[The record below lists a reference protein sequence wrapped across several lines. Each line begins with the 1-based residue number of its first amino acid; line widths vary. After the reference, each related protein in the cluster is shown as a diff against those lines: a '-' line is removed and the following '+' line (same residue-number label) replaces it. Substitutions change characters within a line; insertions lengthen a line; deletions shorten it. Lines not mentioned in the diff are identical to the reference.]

1 MFDLESLLAPL
12 SDDAPSG
19 LDLEYDAVFLA
30 LQQVGAG
37 KPEQQFGD
45 TVIAAEPPDWRAV
58 QQHAMDLSA
67 RTRDLRLAVWLTRCG
82 ARLEDFQG
90 AVRGLELIQGLLE
103 RLWDTVHPQL
113 DASDNNDPTMRLNAL
128 APLTSVVGL
137 LSDLRAAAI
146 TGVRGGPTVRN
157 LELGLGLAEAAEG
170 EPQPTETGILE
181 GLRQCIEQEPE
192 VAVRFERALAAGQ
205 AIANVLDQQLGGA
218 NAPDLEPLLRL
229 LRGLQK
235 ASQRVSGGDQAGAEA
250 IEASDAASGQ
260 SPVVSRQTVAV
271 AGSIASRDDV
281 VRQIDRLC
289 EWIERNEPSNPAPLM
304 LRRAQRLMTMS
315 FVDIVKD
322 MVPDG
327 LEQIE
332 RLAGVDLRS

>member
-19 LDLEYDAVFLA
+19 TDLEYDPVFLA

-45 TVIAAEPPDWRAV
+45 TVIAAEPPDWRTV
-58 QQHAMDLSA
+58 EQHALDLAA

-82 ARLEDFQG
+82 ARLNDFAG
-90 AVRGLELIQGLLE
+90 AVAGLELVQGLLD
-103 RLWDTVHPQL
+103 RLWATVHPQL
-113 DASDNNDPTMRLNAL
+113 DASDNNDPTMRLSAL
-128 APLTSVVGL
+128 APLTSPAGL
-137 LSDLRAAAI
+137 LADLRAAGI
-146 TGVRGGPTVRN
+146 TGARGGPTVRD
-157 LELGLGLAEAAEG
+157 LELGLGLAEPAEG
-170 EPQPTETGILE
+170 EPQPTEAGILE
-181 GLRQCIEQEPE
+181 GLRQCIEREPE
-192 VAVRFERALAAGQ
+192 VASRFERASAAGQ
-205 AIANVLDQQLGGA
+205 RIASVLDEQLGSA
-218 NAPDLEPLLRL
+218 NAPDMEPLLRL

-235 ASQRVSGGDQAGAEA
+235 AAVRVAGGGQADDESAADSGPAEGQQPMAGR
-250 IEASDAASGQ
+250 SVAA
-260 SPVVSRQTVAV
+260 
-271 AGSIASRDDV
+271 AGSIASREDV